1 MPETNV
7 VEPKVE
13 AKPEPSLI
21 ERVSSFK
28 PETSKAPEVTPEV
41 SDTFNVKEIE
51 AIRDPVARAA
61 AERAYKS
68 FQSDYTKK
76 TQAIA
81 EKNRVLETTQ
91 KELEERKKAL
101 ETQAAQANQKQPWTA
116 DKIQKELL
124 SDPTFVAE
132 AQRLAQ
138 VNPAP
143 SNPSTSGLTDDQWSA
158 LTSEEK
164 AKFNLMEQKLA
175 RLEQQSK
182 QSEQQ
187 AQIALVQQQHQALK
201 SKFSNYNSDIVDTT
215 VNEVVS
221 GKAQIGLEHIWKAI
235 DYESAVNRA
244 YELGRQDALGKA
256 KEKIGNMS
264 YEGGQVSGS
273 RSIAEP
279 EKNEGTQSYFRRL
292 AIRNLA
298 EQKQPR

>member
-1 MPETNV
+1 MADEVVAPV
-7 VEPKVE
+7 VET
-13 AKPEPSLI
+13 PEPSLM
-21 ERVSSFK
+21 ERVSGFK
-28 PETSKAPEVTPEV
+28 PEVPKPTEPVLSE
-41 SDTFNVKEIE
+41 TFNVKELDS
-51 AIRDPVARAA
+51 IRDPMARAA

-81 EKNRVLETTQ
+81 EKN
-91 KELEERKKAL
+91 KELEVKAKEL
-101 ETQAAQANQKQPWTA
+101 ETKAAQANQRPVWTA

-143 SNPSTSGLTDDQWSA
+143 SNPNSSGLSDDQWSA

-164 AKFNLMEQKLA
+164 AKFNLMEQKIA
-175 RLEQQSK
+175 KFEQQSK

-187 AQIALVQQQHQALK
+187 AQLAIVQQQHQALK

-215 VNEVVS
+215 VRDVVD
-221 GKAQIGLEHIWKAI
+221 GRAQIGLEHIWKAL

-244 YELGRQDALGKA
+244 YELGRVDALGKA
-256 KEKIGNMS
+256 KDKMGSMS
-264 YEGGQVSGS
+264 YDGGQVSGS
-273 RSIAEP
+273 KSTLEPAANESGRSFF
-279 EKNEGTQSYFRRL
+279 SRL
-292 AIRNLA
+292 AISRLA
-298 EQKQPR
+298 ESKNR

>member
-1 MPETNV
+1 MAEVNVAPVAPIET
-7 VEPKVE
+7 PK
-13 AKPEPSLI
+13 APEPSLM

-28 PETSKAPEVTPEV
+28 PEVPPVAPATPEPENF
-41 SDTFNVKEIE
+41 SIKELE
-51 AIRDPVARAA
+51 AIRDPQARAA

-81 EKNRVLETTQ
+81 DKN
-91 KELEERKKAL
+91 KELDERKKAL
-101 ETQAAQANQKQPWTA
+101 ETQASQANQRPVWTA

-143 SNPSTSGLTDDQWSA
+143 SNPNASGLTDDQWSA

-175 RLEQQSK
+175 KLEQRNQ

-187 AQIALVQQQHQALK
+187 AQVAIVQQQHQALK
-201 SKFSNYNSDIVDTT
+201 AKYADYDSDIVDTT
-215 VNEVVS
+215 VRNVVD
-221 GKAQIGLEHIWKAI
+221 GKAQIGLEDIFRAI
-235 DYESAVNRA
+235 NYEKAVNKA
-244 YELGRQDALGKA
+244 YELGRLDASGKSR
-256 KEKIGNMS
+256 EKMGNMS
-264 YEGGQVSGS
+264 YDGGQVNGAKTVLEPVANESG
-273 RSIAEP
+273 RSFF
-279 EKNEGTQSYFRRL
+279 SRL
-292 AIRNLA
+292 AISRLA
-298 EQKQPR
+298 ESKR

>member
-1 MPETNV
+1 MADQQV
-7 VEPKVE
+7 VDAPAAVAEV
-13 AKPEPSLI
+13 KPEPSLL

-28 PETSKAPEVTPEV
+28 PEPAKPVEPVQSSAE
-41 SDTFNVKEIE
+41 TFNVKELESIK
-51 AIRDPVARAA
+51 DPIARAA

-81 EKNRVLETTQ
+81 EQNRKLE
-91 KELEERKKAL
+91 EERKAL
-101 ETQAAQANQKQPWTA
+101 EAKASQANQRTVWTA

-138 VNPAP
+138 ANPTP
-143 SNPSTSGLTDDQWSA
+143 SNPTSSGLTDDQWSA

-175 RLEQQSK
+175 KLEQQSK

-201 SKFSNYNSDIVDTT
+201 AKFANYDSDIVDTT
-215 VNEVVS
+215 VRNVVD
-221 GKAQIGLEHIWKAI
+221 GKAQIGLEHIWKAL

-244 YELGRQDALGKA
+244 YELGRLDAAGKA
-256 KEKIGNMS
+256 KDKLGNMS

-273 RSIAEP
+273 KSMLEP
-279 EKNEGTQSYFRRL
+279 EKNESTPSFFKRL
-292 AIRNLA
+292 ALSRLA
-298 EQKQPR
+298 EVKR

>member
-1 MPETNV
+1 MAEVMQQTVVQPAQPEV
-7 VEPKVE
+7 KVPEPSLMERVASFKPEPKVE
-13 AKPEPSLI
+13 APPVLES
-21 ERVSSFK
+21 E
-28 PETSKAPEVTPEV
+28 
-41 SDTFNVKEIE
+41 TFNVKELESIK
-51 AIRDPVARAA
+51 DPVAKAA

-81 EKNRVLETTQ
+81 EKNRQLD
-91 KELEERKKAL
+91 EERKAL
-101 ETQAAQANQKQPWTA
+101 ETKATQANQKQPWTA
-116 DKIQKELL
+116 DKIQRELL

-143 SNPSTSGLTDDQWSA
+143 SNPKTSGLSDDQWSA

-175 RLEQQSK
+175 KLEQQSK

-187 AQIALVQQQHQALK
+187 AQQAIVQQQHQSLR
-201 SKFSNYNSDIVDTT
+201 SKFANYDSDIVDTT
-215 VNEVVS
+215 VKNIVE
-221 GKAQIGLEHIWKAI
+221 GKAQIGLEHIWKAM

-244 YELGRQDALGKA
+244 YELGRLDAGVKA

-264 YEGGQVSGS
+264 FDGGQVSGS
-273 RSIAEP
+273 RSTLEP
-279 EKNEGTQSYFRRL
+279 EKNESTPNFFKRL
-292 AIRNLA
+292 ANARLL
-298 EQKQPR
+298 EVKK